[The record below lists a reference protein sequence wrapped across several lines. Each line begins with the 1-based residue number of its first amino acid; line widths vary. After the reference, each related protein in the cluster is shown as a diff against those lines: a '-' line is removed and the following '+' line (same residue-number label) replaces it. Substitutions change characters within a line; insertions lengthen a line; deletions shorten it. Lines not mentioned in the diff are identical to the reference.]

1 MCFEKKVINIL
12 EDDEIIIGIN
22 RKASPKK
29 GNKKSKKKKAVK
41 ASSKKDSKAGK
52 GSAIKTASKKNAKTR
67 NIPIVAK
74 VIFALILIVLLFIGA
89 SYVPLFNIKSID
101 VVGNNK
107 ISSDKII
114 ELSRIND
121 SINLFKLDKKQV
133 SSSIMQ
139 NAYIESVEISRK
151 FPNKVELNVVEREA
165 KYMLQF
171 ADSYVYINNQ
181 GYMLEIS
188 NEKLNIP
195 IIVGFTTDLS
205 NIKAGN
211 RINIDDLKKMNMV
224 IKIYETAKTSGIGE
238 FITKIDI
245 SNPKNYVLGLDG
257 EGKMVYLGDCTDL
270 NTRIIYLKAILD
282 ANKGKSGTIY
292 LNVDL
297 NTEKVY
303 FRPSEVNS

>member
-1 MCFEKKVINIL
+1 
-12 EDDEIIIGIN
+12 
-22 RKASPKK
+22 
-29 GNKKSKKKKAVK
+29 
-41 ASSKKDSKAGK
+41 
-52 GSAIKTASKKNAKTR
+52 
-67 NIPIVAK
+67 
-74 VIFALILIVLLFIGA
+74 
-89 SYVPLFNIKSID
+89 
-101 VVGNNK
+101 
-107 ISSDKII
+107 
-114 ELSRIND
+114 
-121 SINLFKLDKKQV
+121 
-133 SSSIMQ
+133 
-139 NAYIESVEISRK
+139 
-151 FPNKVELNVVEREA
+151 
-165 KYMLQF
+165 MLQF

>member
-22 RKASPKK
+22 RKTSAKK
-29 GNKKSKKKKAVK
+29 GNKKSKKKKTVK
-41 ASSKKDSKAGK
+41 ASSKKESKAGK
-52 GSAIKTASKKNAKTR
+52 GSATKTASKKNAKTR

-74 VIFALILIVLLFIGA
+74 VIFALILVVLLFIGA
-89 SYVPLFNIKSID
+89 SYVPLFNIKSVE

-114 ELSRIND
+114 ELSGIND
-121 SINLFKLDKKQV
+121 SINLFKLDKNQIV
-133 SSSIMQ
+133 ESITQ
-139 NAYIESVEISRK
+139 NAYIENVEISRK

-224 IKIYETAKTSGIGE
+224 IKIYETAKTSGIGD

-245 SNPKNYVLGLDG
+245 SNPKNYVLGLEG
-257 EGKMVYLGDCTDL
+257 EGKMVYLGDCSDL

-303 FRPSEVNS
+303 FRPSEINS

>member
-22 RKASPKK
+22 RKTSTKK
-29 GNKKSKKKKAVK
+29 GNKKTKKKKTVK
-41 ASSKKDSKAGK
+41 ASLKKASKAGK
-52 GSAIKTASKKNAKTR
+52 GSATKTASKKPSKNR
-67 NIPIVAK
+67 SIPVVVK
-74 VIFALILIVLLFIGA
+74 VILVLILLVLLYIGA
-89 SYVPLFNIKSID
+89 SYIPLFNIKNIE

-114 ELSRIND
+114 ELSGIND
-121 SINLFKLDKKQV
+121 SINLFKLDKNQI
-133 SSSIMQ
+133 SESITQ
-139 NAYIESVEISRK
+139 NAYIESIEISRK
-151 FPNKVELNVVEREA
+151 FPNKVVLNVVEREA

-188 NEKLNIP
+188 NEKLNVP

-224 IKIYETAKTSGIGE
+224 IKIYETAKTSGIGD

-303 FRPSEVNS
+303 FRPSEINS